1 MTETNSEP
9 IIDLTELVSRGKQG
23 PEELCPPDGKKAES
37 LSPHTESPGCA
48 EDQAAPSPLVRG
60 LLPGLVDKIAGL
72 SHDIDV
78 LRDRMEKIS
87 LRQNRLDEAHR
98 RNASQPGAQAD
109 AGTGFVTGEELKPL
123 AERIAA
129 LEERER
135 DSAPKT
141 RDADSAPI
149 TALDMRLSSCEEQ
162 LALCAT
168 RSELEETCRTL
179 LERHFSKS
187 GTGSTTMNTT
197 DTGPDG
203 SRAHDQALDDLVGD
217 LVARHLQASEP
228 HAPSGGDMTARLDEL
243 ERDLAGAEEGLADL
257 SRKLTDGLEAI
268 HTALDSLESSLSLA
282 LEQEKADAQGVERTT
297 AGLVALSSRVD
308 KLEEMILAEQGQRED
323 LARALAQ
330 KTQDDN
336 AWKEAWTEDQGSADC
351 EIRDTLAS
359 LEARLEAL
367 GQGTASK
374 EGGDAQADEAQASDG
389 ERLDSQAEEIRQ
401 LRTEQDRTRSEL
413 EERCAYLAS
422 RMSALEAQLGEENLE
437 RAAARACLKVLREE
451 IAGIVRG
458 GKA

>member
-23 PEELCPPDGKKAES
+23 PEELCPPDGKKDES

-109 AGTGFVTGEELKPL
+109 AGFVTEEELKPL

-129 LEERER
+129 LEERDR
-135 DSAPKT
+135 DSETKT
-141 RDADSAPI
+141 RDEDSAPI

-168 RSELEETCRTL
+168 RSELEETCRNL
-179 LERHFSKS
+179 LERHFSQS
-187 GTGSTTMNTT
+187 GTDSTTMNTT
-197 DTGPDG
+197 ETGPDG
-203 SRAHDQALDDLVGD
+203 ARAHDQALDDLVGD
-217 LVARHLQASEP
+217 LVARHLQACAP
-228 HAPSGGDMTARLDEL
+228 HAPSDGDMTARLDEL

-257 SRKLTDGLEAI
+257 SRKLTDGLETI
-268 HTALDSLESSLSLA
+268 HSALDSLESSLSLA
-282 LEQEKADAQGVERTT
+282 LEQEKEDAQGVERTT
-297 AGLVALSSRVD
+297 AGLATLSARVN
-308 KLEEMILAEQGQRED
+308 KLEEMLLAEQGQRED

-330 KTQDDN
+330 KTQDDK
-336 AWKEAWTEDQGSADC
+336 AWKEAWTEGQGSADC

-367 GQGTASK
+367 GQRTASG

-389 ERLDSQAEEIRQ
+389 ERVDSQAEEIRQ
-401 LRTEQDRTRSEL
+401 LRTDQDRTRSEL